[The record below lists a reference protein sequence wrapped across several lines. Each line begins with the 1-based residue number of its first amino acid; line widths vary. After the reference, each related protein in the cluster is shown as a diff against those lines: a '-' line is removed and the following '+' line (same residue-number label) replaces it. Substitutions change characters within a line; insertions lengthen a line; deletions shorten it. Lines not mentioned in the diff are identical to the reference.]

1 MASSDA
7 SVPLANRHAHRWAAY
22 WHMGAH
28 GAWRRNTWR
37 HMRDVLSCAS
47 WANRHA
53 HGGQRT
59 GAQKRGKAPSGVV
72 LGTTGVSAMWQS
84 NSSMGF
90 LVRCKDWG
98 WSGRLRLA
106 PGGICAAHRQH
117 LRRFPVSVAR
127 APPDHP
133 DHGLHPS
140 PEGVGPITAVHPPVE
155 LQRLLGIK
163 VDHIRHAGVAV
174 APSDWP
180 RLVDWLRAHSPTGA
194 EGAIA
199 GLARRQGQREAA
211 GRLLPPRDGTG
222 GPPTSHRATPGTRRC
237 SIHPLWSRDAAST
250 ESLLPATRWGLAS
263 PGSGPVGTDLV

>member
-1 MASSDA
+1 MET
-7 SVPLANRHAHRWAAY
+7 HARRLVVCVLGQPTRPWWAAY
-22 WHMGAH
+22 W
-28 GAWRRNTWR
+28 
-37 HMRDVLSCAS
+37 
-47 WANRHA
+47 
-53 HGGQRT
+53 RT
-59 GAQKRGKAPSGVV
+59 ETRQGTKWGV
-72 LGTTGVSAMWQS
+72 LGTTGESAMWQS

-222 GPPTSHRATPGTRRC
+222 GGPQHRIVQPLVLAGVVSIPFGAEMPHPLSRC
-237 SIHPLWSRDAAST
+237 SQPQGGAWHPLGAV
-250 ESLLPATRWGLAS
+250 L
-263 PGSGPVGTDLV
+263 